1 MSLFDA
7 AKNEAA
13 NAITIDTISLHS
25 ADPGTG
31 AANELPTAGDVY
43 SRKPIAFGTAAA
55 GVRNQS
61 ADVLV
66 DVPAGAKVS
75 HYVLWAGTTPKKK
88 GAFAAAEDFAAA
100 GQFRVRQGTL
110 SITG

>member
-1 MSLFDA
+1 MSLYDA

-31 AANELPTAGDVY
+31 AANELSTAGSVY
-43 SRKPIAFGTAAA
+43 SRQPIAFGNAAA

-61 ADVLV
+61 ADVLIN
-66 DVPAGAKVS
+66 VPAGSKVS
-75 HYVLWAGTTPKKK
+75 HYVLWSGNTPKKK
-88 GAFAAAEDFAAA
+88 GAFAVAEDYEAA
-100 GQFRVRQGTL
+100 GQHRVKQGTI